1 MVTTMFKN
9 KKKNFEVV
17 SNTKHLLIAIITIII
32 VLLCSSTF
40 MMIANFNNTSTLERE
55 SNYKKY
61 LNELTNANNLLVNEA
76 NKYVTTGDEIYYN
89 NYIEELY
96 TTKTREQ
103 AVKNLLELGVTSE
116 EEEIITQ
123 TLENSNYLALT
134 YIAAFDLITAG
145 NYEGAQE
152 LIFSNYCNS
161 IREKVS
167 ANYQILNDGISERLD
182 TETKNTIRISIVSYV
197 INLIIVIAVIILSV
211 MLFMNFYTLRDN
223 ADVDQLTGLQNRNKY
238 KEKINALIDKQP
250 DKYGALIYCDID
262 NLRFI
267 NERYGL
273 NDGDKYIVGMANS
286 LKVFEDVSSVLARP
300 SGDEFV
306 IYLHDF
312 NSKKQIMDYI
322 YSKLKEAKNSYFIT
336 SKGVEEKV
344 RFSAGVSIY
353 PADSNEVDYLLN
365 FADYALQNMKK
376 TSKGEVGYY
385 DKKKFDNSTF
395 LLKNKGYLDELIEN
409 ERLDFALQPIVDAR
423 TYEIYAYE
431 ALMRPQ
437 TEMID
442 TPFLLLQLAKSES
455 KLDKIERLVI
465 KKVLEKISK
474 NSDKLKDCL
483 VFINSIAD
491 QVLSKEE
498 LENYKTQYPDL
509 LENVIVEVTEQE
521 YVGESLLKAKTDT
534 LRQFVSG
541 IALDDYGS
549 GYSNEFTL
557 LSGIYDIIKID
568 MQLIRDI
575 DIDPKR
581 QEIVKSILK
590 VAEYNKYKV
599 LAEGVE
605 TENEVK
611 ILMNLGVDYFQ
622 GYYFG
627 KPDLEVKPL
636 SAEVLEKIKKL

>member
-1 MVTTMFKN
+1 MITTMFKN

-17 SNTKHLLIAIITIII
+17 SNTKHLLISIITIII
-32 VLLCSSTF
+32 VLLFSSTF

-55 SNYKKY
+55 SNYKNY

-103 AVKNLLELGVTSE
+103 AVKNLLDLGVTSE

-134 YIAAFDLITAG
+134 YIAAFDLISAG

-167 ANYQILNDGISERLD
+167 DSYQILNDGISERLD
-182 TETKNTIRISIVSYV
+182 KETKNTIRTSIVSYV

-474 NSDKLKDCL
+474 NTDKLKDCL

-498 LENYKTQYPDL
+498 LENYKNQYPDL

-611 ILMNLGVDYFQ
+611 ILLNLGVDYFQ

>member
-17 SNTKHLLIAIITIII
+17 SNTKHLLISIITIII
-32 VLLCSSTF
+32 VLLFSSTF

-55 SNYKKY
+55 SNYKNY

-103 AVKNLLELGVTSE
+103 AVKNLLDLGVTSE

-134 YIAAFDLITAG
+134 YIAAFDLISAG

-167 ANYQILNDGISERLD
+167 DSYQILNDGISERLD
-182 TETKNTIRISIVSYV
+182 KETKNTIRTSIVSYV

-474 NSDKLKDCL
+474 NTDKLKDCL

-498 LENYKTQYPDL
+498 LENYKNQYPDL

-611 ILMNLGVDYFQ
+611 ILLNLGVDYFQ